1 MAETKVPDNLR
12 YTEEHEYVMETDS
25 KGEVIVGITDFAQN
39 ELSDIVF
46 VELPD
51 VGASFSRME
60 SFGTIEAVKAVSDL
74 YIPLSG
80 KVIGVND
87 SLEEEPSLINTDPYG
102 DGWMVRLSIN
112 DPSELNQLLGPDE
125 YTSLIAED

>member
-1 MAETKVPDNLR
+1 
-12 YTEEHEYVMETDS
+12 
-25 KGEVIVGITDFAQN
+25 
-39 ELSDIVF
+39 
-46 VELPD
+46 
-51 VGASFSRME
+51 ME

-102 DGWMVRLSIN
+102 DGWMVRLSIK